1 MNNTVRTYLRTSK
14 NSCRKFQIPVH
25 TSMFCSCSPVL
36 NGSSLSVARSARSG
50 AVGRFAFGRGIF
62 LHWLDIQMGR
72 LKEMEWNFY
81 NVYCVRN
88 GSNGVGNLWKS
99 PCFLFTICFL
109 CYEQKLHCLSGTRV
123 CSFCECF

>member
-36 NGSSLSVARSARSG
+36 NGSSLSVARSARSEV
-50 AVGRFAFGRGIF
+50 VGRFAFGGGDF
-62 LHWLDIQMGR
+62 SSLDIQMGR